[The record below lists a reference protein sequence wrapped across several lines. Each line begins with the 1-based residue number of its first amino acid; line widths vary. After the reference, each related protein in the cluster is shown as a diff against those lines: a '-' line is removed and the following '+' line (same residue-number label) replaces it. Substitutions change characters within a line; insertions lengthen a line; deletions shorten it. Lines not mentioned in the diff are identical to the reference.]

1 MTTQAPHPYLCYLA
15 AWDRDEPAFFAALDE
30 IAGRPVR
37 FSGLTRSPQDLS
49 DCLAFFRN
57 DPMAAVT
64 ESPDGTLLLPGNPHL
79 VLRLL
84 LERHYLPPDQPRLGR
99 ARRDLLRASASVR
112 RFFERG
118 PGHGDVVDGCGLRW
132 PDEPRVDR
140 YRRDLF
146 VGLVEERHEP
156 PPGLLDAPWPGGKR
170 YALCLT
176 FEVASPDGMRLV
188 GKALE
193 EATSRGVPPAFFI
206 GTQREL
212 WDHELVG
219 EVSAGGGEVGLL
231 GLSLGANLAHANPG
245 RIRRALDR
253 IQPLVDRHR
262 IVGYRH
268 RSSRVTRP
276 LLEALAER
284 FSYDSSI
291 PDTARDPATAAVRGC
306 ALSTPFAIPPMMELP
321 LTLPP
326 DESLLSQGYEGL
338 DFLDLLRRKAL
349 AIRERRGVATLAIR
363 LEPNVGGRRVQR
375 DLLGALLGELAELD
389 DVWFATP
396 AQVAGHWQRAM
407 APGGSGQKVSEK
419 RTTELGWATGEK

>member
-1 MTTQAPHPYLCYLA
+1 MSTDTPHPYLRYLA

-30 IAGRPVR
+30 IAGQPVR
-37 FSGLTRSPQDLS
+37 FSGLTRSPQDLG

-64 ESPDGTLLLPGNPHL
+64 EAPDKTLLLPGNPHL

-99 ARRDLLRASASVR
+99 ARRDLLRAGASLR

-118 PGHGDVVDGCGLRW
+118 PGLGEQADDCGLRW
-132 PDEPRVDR
+132 PDEARVDR

-146 VGLVEERHEP
+146 EGLVEERRGP
-156 PPGLLDAPWPGGKR
+156 SGGLLASPWPGGKR

-176 FEVASPDGMRLV
+176 LEVASPDGMRLV
-188 GKALE
+188 GTALE
-193 EATSRGVPPAFFI
+193 EAVSRGVPPAFFI
-206 GTQREL
+206 GTQREI

-231 GLSLGANLAHANPG
+231 GLSLGANLAHARPG

-253 IQPLVDRHR
+253 IQPLIDRHR

-284 FSYDSSI
+284 FAYDSSI
-291 PDTARDPATAAVRGC
+291 PDTARDPATDAVRGC
-306 ALSTPFAIPPMMELP
+306 ALTTPFAIPPMMELP

-349 AIRERRGVATLAIR
+349 AIRDRRGVATLAIR
-363 LEPNVGGRRVQR
+363 LEPDVGGRRVQR

-396 AQVAGHWQRAM
+396 AQVARHWQRAM
-407 APGGSGQKVSEK
+407 AAGGS
-419 RTTELGWATGEK
+419 